1 MEVVHPVTEN
11 LVCLLYLN
19 RYINIYPL
27 LNFSHA
33 PQTFSKEVDE
43 KSSLKSSVVSTANQL
58 FHVKQADTA
67 ALRSSLAKFEQKW
80 GELITQ
86 LPAIQEKLHQVR
98 RNSAATS
105 LFELN
110 TLKCCC
116 WNSVGYSIKPPKH
129 LFSN

>member
-1 MEVVHPVTEN
+1 VTEN
-11 LVCLLYLN
+11 LLCLLYSN
-19 RYINIYPL
+19 RCINISPL

-58 FHVKQADTA
+58 FLVKQADTA

-80 GELITQ
+80 GELIMQ

-98 RNSAATS
+98 RNSAAIS
-105 LFELN
+105 QFRLN
-110 TLKCCC
+110 NYFKMLLLGSRRLLHKACKDPFP
-116 WNSVGYSIKPPKH
+116 N
-129 LFSN
+129 